1 MRNVPTDLLRA
12 FVTIVDL
19 RGYTRAGER
28 LGRSQP
34 AMSLQMKRLQD
45 LIGIP
50 LFDKE
55 SGDATL
61 TEAGDV
67 VAGYA
72 RRILALN
79 DELLIKLTRRDLRG
93 KLRIGLPN
101 DYADHF
107 LPKLMEQFSHAH
119 SELNLDVVCGVSVDL
134 LRGLRSGIYDIVIA
148 MTAEG
153 PAEDAY
159 LTWREPLIWVGNAV
173 APNFGVAE
181 PVRLVCYPEGCLYRR
196 QLLSALQR
204 EGRPFDIVYTS
215 PSLGGIAA
223 AVSSGFGVTVLA
235 ERIVPAKLQCLGIE
249 QRLPAL
255 SDVVVGIYINSA
267 ADSAPVE
274 SLAAR
279 FAELVPAPVRQ
290 SA

>member
-45 LIGIP
+45 LIGLP

-55 SGDATL
+55 SGDAKL

-107 LPKLMEQFSHAH
+107 LPRLMERFSQEH
-119 SELNLDVVCGVSVDL
+119 SGLNLDVVCGVSVDL

-148 MTAEG
+148 MTADG

-159 LTWREPLIWVGNAV
+159 MTWREPLTWVGNEAGLQ
-173 APNFGVAE
+173 FGVDE
-181 PVRLVCYPEGCLYRR
+181 PLRLVCYPEGCLYRR

-204 EGRPFDIVYTS
+204 KGRPFDIVYTS
-215 PSLGGIAA
+215 PSLGGISA
-223 AVSSGFGVTVLA
+223 AVSTGFGVTVLA
-235 ERIVPAKLQCLGIE
+235 KRIVPAKLQCLGIE
-249 QRLPAL
+249 QQLPAL
-255 SDVVVGIYINSA
+255 SDVVVGIYINNAAYSA
-267 ADSAPVE
+267 ALE

-290 SA
+290 FA

>member
-1 MRNVPTDLLRA
+1 
-12 FVTIVDL
+12 VDL

-45 LIGIP
+45 LIGLP

-55 SGDATL
+55 SGEAKL

-93 KLRIGLPN
+93 KLRIGIPN

-107 LPKLMEQFSHAH
+107 LPTLMERFAAEH
-119 SELNLDVVCGVSVDL
+119 SDISLDVVCAVSVEL

-153 PAEDAY
+153 PAQGAF
-159 LTWREPLIWVGNAV
+159 LTWREPLTWVGNDARL
-173 APNFGVAE
+173 NWRGDE
-181 PVRLVCYPEGCLYRR
+181 PVRVVCYPEGCLYRR

-204 EGRPFDIVYTS
+204 EGRRFDIVYTS
-215 PSLGGIAA
+215 PSLGGIEA
-223 AVSSGFGVTVLA
+223 AVSTGFGVTVLA
-235 ERIVPAKLQCLGIE
+235 KRIVPARLHCLGTE
-249 QRLPAL
+249 QQLPAL
-255 SDVVVGIYINSA
+255 GDVVVGIYVNGTANSA
-267 ADSAPVE
+267 AID

-279 FAELVPAPVRQ
+279 FAELVPEPARKY
-290 SA
+290 A